1 MVQFPASIRRRL
13 NQLARSE
20 RGMAL
25 PVALFAMISSVA
37 LAGAA
42 VTATVDVQLGSHR
55 DSDSKRAIQAADAG
69 ANIARLRLNRY
80 ATVVGPEA
88 PCLMLGTGNI
98 LVGTT
103 QVEADGWC
111 PEVTGTVGSATYSYR
126 ISPVGSSECSP
137 YDLCVVST
145 GTVDDVSRRVE
156 VSYNSD
162 GSGGANENNEENEN
176 EGEETQ
182 EEKEQK
188 EKELE
193 EQEEEAGNDW
203 SSGVGIDGVI
213 GVDHVEIDNNAD
225 ARVSVG
231 TNGEVYVH
239 NNGNVCGNIRHGIG
253 NKATFENNGTQCDGY
268 TISEGNLDLPPVSS
282 FMPADIATNNSNY
295 RLFKCA
301 KTSPVKEPTGCQSD
315 TYSKSWS
322 STKPWNPSTR
332 TIETSNN
339 ATLTLGGGDYFIC
352 RLELSNNSHLI
363 MADGA
368 TVRVFFDTPENCG
381 LSSGSKQIDVSNN
394 ANITSTG
401 YQPTLGE
408 YELPGFYLLGSTSI
422 STKVE
427 WSNNSG
433 TNEFILYAPNSDIEL
448 KNNATFHGIVAG
460 KTVHLQN
467 NAVVIQDPGF
477 AVPEILNPWKDTSGG
492 GGEGESEEEE
502 GGSEEET
509 EKEEEETGEQEETPP
524 AAIYFTPQAFVE
536 CSGLAQPGSAP
547 NTNC

>member
-1 MVQFPASIRRRL
+1 MDQIPALIRQRL
-13 NQLARSE
+13 RELMRGE

-42 VTATVDVQLGSHR
+42 VIATVDVQQGSHR

-88 PCLMLGTGNI
+88 PCLMVGTGNI

-103 QVEADGWC
+103 QIESDGWC
-111 PEVTGTVGSATYSYR
+111 PEVTGTVGDAAYAYR
-126 ISPVGSSECSP
+126 VSPVGSGECSP

-145 GTVDDVSRRVE
+145 GTADNVSRRIE
-156 VSYNSD
+156 VAYNSD
-162 GSGGANENNEENEN
+162 GSGGTNENSEEEESEN
-176 EGEETQ
+176 EETQ

-213 GVDHVEIDNNAD
+213 GDEHVEIDNNAD

-231 TNGEVYVH
+231 TNGDIYVH

-253 NKATFENNGTQCDGY
+253 KEAIFEENGTQCSGY
-268 TISEGNLDLPPVSS
+268 SISEGNLSLPPVSS
-282 FMPADIATNNSNY
+282 FIPSDISTNNSNY
-295 RLFKCA
+295 RLVKC
-301 KTSPVKEPTGCQSD
+301 TSSDNPSGCQSD
-315 TYSKSWS
+315 TYSKKWTG
-322 STKPWNPSTR
+322 TKPWDAGTR
-332 TIETSNN
+332 TIETFNN
-339 ATLTLGGGDYFIC
+339 ATLTLGGGDYFVC
-352 RLELSNNSHLI
+352 RLMLSNNSHLI
-363 MADGA
+363 MAEGA
-368 TVRVFFDTPENCG
+368 TVRIFFDTPENCG
-381 LSSGSKQIDVSNN
+381 LSSGDKQIDISNN

-408 YELPGFYLLGSTSI
+408 YELPGLYLLGSDSI

-427 WSNNSG
+427 WSNNTG
-433 TNEFILYAPNSDIEL
+433 TNELILYAPNSDVEIR
-448 KNNATFHGIVAG
+448 NNAVFHGIIVG

-467 NAVVIQDPGF
+467 NAIVVHDPGF
-477 AVPEILNPWKDTSGG
+477 AVPEILNPWKDTGSGG
-492 GGEGESEEEE
+492 GGSESEEEE
-502 GGSEEET
+502 GGGESES
-509 EKEEEETGEQEETPP
+509 EKEEEESSEQEEIPP
-524 AAIYFTPQAFVE
+524 AAIYFTPQSFVE
-536 CSGLAQPGSAP
+536 CSGLAEPGLAP
-547 NTNC
+547 NANC